1 MGPEIE
7 KLVREPI
14 VPDSDLL
21 QELRDDFT
29 VLKCSELLARVT
41 RDICAALGVTIK
53 YEITNVN
60 PEPVIRRADI
70 ARNLSGL
77 ITIISA
83 VLAGSK
89 VNPLSVLKD
98 TYDVNKAQAI
108 ARSRKAAKQQQR
120 AEAAQSNRSV
130 EGAGDASH
138 QTPDG
143 GGRSGAGPEQP
154 PT

>member
-1 MGPEIE
+1 MEQIE

-21 QELRDDFT
+21 KELRNNFT

-53 YEITNVN
+53 YEIVRVN
-60 PEPVIRRADI
+60 PEPVIKRADI
-70 ARNLSGL
+70 AKNLSGL

-89 VNPLSVLKD
+89 VNPTSVLKD

-108 ARSRKAAKQQQR
+108 ARSRKAAEQR
-120 AEAAQSNRSV
+120 QRWHAAIV
-130 EGAGDASH
+130 
-138 QTPDG
+138 
-143 GGRSGAGPEQP
+143 
-154 PT
+154 

>member
-1 MGPEIE
+1 MEEIE

-21 QELRDDFT
+21 QELRENFT

-53 YEITNVN
+53 YEITDVN
-60 PEPVIRRADI
+60 PEPVIKRADI
-70 ARNLSGL
+70 AKNLSGL
-77 ITIISA
+77 ITIVSA

-89 VNPLSVLKD
+89 VNPISVLKD
-98 TYDVNKAQAI
+98 TYDVNKAQKI
-108 ARSRKAAKQQQR
+108 ARSRQAAIQRQR
-120 AEAAQSNRSV
+120 AETAQNQRSA
-130 EGAGDASH
+130 EEQSAETH

-143 GGRSGAGPEQP
+143 VGRTDPGSEQP
-154 PT
+154 ST